1 MGYPRDMCHA
11 VSVTGVCSSVTGN
24 AIVGDGDWDRDAF
37 FRVNYG
43 LTHDQWMDLT
53 DEDGN
58 PLAAT
63 EADVASVSRYDVYK
77 WEVANPTNINTRKN
91 LSGGFTSFSYPVC
104 RAPGITP
111 GPTSTDR
118 RRIPVAVV
126 NCEAQNLRGHR
137 TNVAVRKWLDVF
149 LVEPS
154 IARGNGPDQRTTNG
168 DIYVEVIGVTTSGAG
183 NTDSLPLRHDVPYL
197 IR

>member
-1 MGYPRDMCHA
+1 
-11 VSVTGVCSSVTGN
+11 VCDPITGN
-24 AIVGDGDWDRDAF
+24 AIVGDGEWDRDAY
-37 FRVNYG
+37 FRVNYNG
-43 LTHDQWMDLT
+43 MTHSEWMALT
-53 DEDGN
+53 DDDGN
-58 PLAAT
+58 PLAAS

-77 WEVANPTNINTRKN
+77 WEVAHPTNINTDKPV
-91 LSGGFTSFSYPVC
+91 SGGFTSQSHPVC
-104 RAPGITP
+104 RPPGIEP
-111 GPTSTDR
+111 SPTTTDR

-154 IARGNGPDQRTTNG
+154 IARGSGPSQRTTNG

-183 NTDSLPLRHDVPYL
+183 DTDSLPLRHDVPYL
-197 IR
+197 LR